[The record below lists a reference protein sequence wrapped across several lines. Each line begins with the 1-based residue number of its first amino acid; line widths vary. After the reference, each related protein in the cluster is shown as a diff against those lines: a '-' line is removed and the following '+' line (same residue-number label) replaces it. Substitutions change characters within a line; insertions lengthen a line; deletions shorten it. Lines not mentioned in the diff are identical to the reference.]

1 VSRGIF
7 LRLVL
12 SFFWHFSGIFLAYF
26 SVVLFFRRR
35 IKMSALSKI
44 EFERDLDCID
54 ISLFA
59 QCRALISEG
68 MAAEVDQLIE
78 RCSGAESQ
86 DELDRILLIK
96 GLATGSTAL
105 IN

>member
-1 VSRGIF
+1 
-7 LRLVL
+7 
-12 SFFWHFSGIFLAYF
+12 
-26 SVVLFFRRR
+26 
-35 IKMSALSKI
+35 MSALSKI
-44 EFERDLDCID
+44 EFEWDLDCVD

-68 MAAEVDQLIE
+68 MTTEVDQLIE

-86 DELDRILLIK
+86 DELDRIRLVRD
-96 GLATGSTAL
+96 LATGSKAL

>member
-1 VSRGIF
+1 MS
-7 LRLVL
+7 VL
-12 SFFWHFSGIFLAYF
+12 TKL
-26 SVVLFFRRR
+26 
-35 IKMSALSKI
+35 
-44 EFERDLDCID
+44 EFERDLNCME

-78 RCSGAESQ
+78 SRAGLESQ
-86 DELDRILLIK
+86 DEIDKIHLIRD
-96 GLATGSTAL
+96 LASGSTAL